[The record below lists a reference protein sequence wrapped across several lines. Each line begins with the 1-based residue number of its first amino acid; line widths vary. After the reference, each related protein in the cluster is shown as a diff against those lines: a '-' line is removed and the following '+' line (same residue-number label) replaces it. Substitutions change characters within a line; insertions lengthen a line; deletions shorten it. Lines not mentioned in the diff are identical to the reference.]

1 MVRYLEHLSKARL
14 WRWEET
20 LPRVSRR
27 RFPLPLPPL
36 PASAIIN
43 LSRSSKDP
51 HISTMDA
58 SMARMFQQMIGGAM
72 ADVGIGGSDLSQVI
86 IILFLC
92 ISYAQ
97 ISVSCSRT
105 MMLTI
110 FYLFVLTVCR
120 RGLVTSSYRGY
131 IQGR

>member
-1 MVRYLEHLSKARL
+1 
-14 WRWEET
+14 
-20 LPRVSRR
+20 
-27 RFPLPLPPL
+27 
-36 PASAIIN
+36 
-43 LSRSSKDP
+43 
-51 HISTMDA
+51 
-58 SMARMFQQMIGGAM
+58 MARMFQQMIGGAM

-110 FYLFVLTVCR
+110 FYLFVLPVRR